1 MLYAKLNWEDNLMK
15 TRKSAYLVGQIFFL
29 TAFCLALSPIT
40 TNSQVCGD
48 VDGSGSGG
56 DGQGP
61 NVIDLTFLV
70 DYIFRGGPLPGPCP

>member
-1 MLYAKLNWEDNLMK
+1 MTAH
-15 TRKSAYLVGQIFFL
+15 KSVYSLTKIVLL